1 MEEEELEENN
11 RKMKRTMINRMKN
24 NINTSNIISTL
35 NNNHN

>member
-35 NNNHN
+35 NNNN